1 MNSNFKSTLTPILEV
16 KDLHKHYGT
25 LKAVNGTSFQ
35 VKRGICFGL
44 LGPNGAGKST
54 TIECIERITQK
65 TSGSIL
71 FNGEEFQDKTLEKI
85 GVQFQETALPPK
97 LKVGETLE
105 FFSSL
110 YENNVDVNELIH
122 ECSLEEYLD
131 QYHDEI
137 SGGQRQRLLLA
148 VSLCHNPELVLLDEP
163 TTGLDPQARRNLWD
177 LVRKIKSRGT
187 TIILTTHYMDEAF
200 ELCDEIGIMDHGELI
215 ALGSP
220 QSLLTKYFKNVVIE
234 LQKPSIDPN
243 KLEELDIIDGEKFIE
258 IHTENLNKTLEVLT
272 SKEIDLT
279 GMNIRQS
286 NLEDLFLHLTGKEL
300 RK

>member
-1 MNSNFKSTLTPILEV
+1 MKDNNKDVILEV
-16 KDLHKHYGT
+16 KDLHKHYGE

-35 VKRGICFGL
+35 VERGICFGL

-54 TIECIERITQK
+54 TIECIEMITQK
-65 TSGSIL
+65 TSGDIL
-71 FNGEEFQDKTLEKI
+71 FNGEPFKESTLEKI

-105 FFSSL
+105 FFSKL
-110 YENNVDVNELIH
+110 YANEIDIDELIK
-122 ECSLEEYLD
+122 ECSLDEYLNQFHD
-131 QYHDEI
+131 QI

-148 VSLCHNPELVLLDEP
+148 VSLCHNPKLVLLDEP

-187 TIILTTHYMDEAF
+187 TIILTTHYMEEAF
-200 ELCDEIGIMDHGELI
+200 ELCDEIGIMDHGKLI
-215 ALGSP
+215 ALGTP
-220 QSLLTKYFKNVVIE
+220 KNLLSEHFKNVVIE
-234 LQKPSIDPN
+234 IPNSSQKIECS
-243 KLEELDIIDGEKFIE
+243 EEVIQAEHYVE
-258 IHTENLNKTLEVLT
+258 IHTENLNKTLEQLT
-272 SKEIDLT
+272 AQSIDLT

-286 NLEDLFLHLTGKEL
+286 NLEDLFLQLTGKEL

>member
-1 MNSNFKSTLTPILEV
+1 MKINGNDTILEV
-16 KDLHKHYGT
+16 KDLYKHYGS
-25 LKAVNGTSFQ
+25 LKAVDGTSFK
-35 VKRGICFGL
+35 VERGICFGL

-54 TIECIERITQK
+54 TIECIEMITQK
-65 TSGSIL
+65 TSGEIL
-71 FNGEEFQDKTLEKI
+71 FNNKPFKESTLENI

-97 LKVGETLE
+97 LKVKETLE
-105 FFSSL
+105 FFSKL
-110 YENNVDVNELIH
+110 YSSKVDIDDLIK

-131 QYHDEI
+131 QYHDQI

-148 VSLCHNPELVLLDEP
+148 VSLCHSPDLVLLDEP

-177 LVRKIKSRGT
+177 LVRKIKKRGT

-200 ELCDEIGIMDHGELI
+200 ELCDEIGIMDHGKLI
-215 ALGSP
+215 ALGTP
-220 QSLLTKYFKNVVIE
+220 KNLLSEYFKSVVIE
-234 LQKPSIDPN
+234 IPKSQQSL
-243 KLEELDIIDGEKFIE
+243 ELDDEVIEGEKFTE
-258 IHTENLNKTLEVLT
+258 IHTENLNKTLEQLT
-272 SKEIDLT
+272 AQSIDLT